1 MAKLEGWWRVLKSKS
16 MQSDKILVCRCITE
30 PGAVATALNLAKDTD
45 ELTRRELYRNR
56 LG

>member
-1 MAKLEGWWRVLKSKS
+1 

-45 ELTRRELYRNR
+45 ELTRRERYRNGWAS
-56 LG
+56 LAGLAL